1 MNTYIYIYMCKLELL
16 NHINKE
22 TIIRSITVL
31 LNRAFIAEHTDS
43 CNSKQCYLKRH
54 W

>member
-1 MNTYIYIYMCKLELL
+1 MYTYKLEPL

-43 CNSKQCYLKRH
+43 CTSKLC
-54 W
+54 